1 MRPPLRIAILECDTP
16 LAGTAARYGD
26 YGEVFRTLL
35 ESSAEG
41 LDVSGFEG
49 NQSLELTK
57 YDIVN
62 KDTYPDLKSIDAIL
76 LTGSSEYSSGG
87 WTMTH

>member
-16 LAGTAARYGD
+16 LTNTAARYGD

-41 LDVSGFEG
+41 LEVPGFEG
-49 NQSLELTK
+49 KQSLELTK

-76 LTGSSEYSSGG
+76 LTGSSEYNLDDCV
-87 WTMTH
+87 MTH